1 MENSELPPNSTDDSL
16 EAQLSSLSIST
27 SREATT
33 LNESLQS
40 TTLITGTI
48 SNRTSTSRR
57 PITSTYSSS
66 RVSPSLITSTLSSLN
81 NIRNVCVLAHVDHG
95 KTTLSD
101 SLIASNG
108 IISHRLAGQMRYMDS
123 REDEQRRGITMQSSA
138 VALVVDLKGKK
149 SAVNSKCEQ
158 NNTKQSE
165 LGAKNG
171 MTRYLVNLIDSPG
184 HVDFAGQV
192 ITATRLC
199 DGAIVVVD
207 AVEGVCP
214 QTLSVLR
221 LAHQD
226 NLTPTLFINK
236 IDRLISELNLTPSD
250 ASTCL
255 TKLVEQVNAANA
267 MIRGDEFCFD
277 PRHGNVLFGSA
288 TESWAFGIE
297 DFVEKGAKRLEIEED
312 ELRNALWGDYYF
324 DVKTKKILSKSES
337 GERSKTLF
345 AALILESIWSVY
357 SADPTK
363 QALIGK
369 SLSLTFDAKIG
380 LRSLMG
386 AWLPL
391 AQKLFAM
398 IVDKIPAPSCKEN
411 SLSSSISPE
420 VSVVGEISKLIDAQ
434 GKLIGMA
441 RLFKG
446 GLTVGQTIY
455 VLQAKYDPVTKTPGT
470 WTQITI
476 QALYILMGRG
486 DTAPVEQVYEGNVFG
501 LLSDQPLEDFVY
513 KAATI
518 SDSLEC
524 PSLLQGACATVQPL
538 VRVALQPTII
548 SNWDTLKTGLHALC
562 QSDPSA
568 SYIESTSGE
577 LLLNCVGELH
587 LEQCLKDLKERFCR
601 CEIETSAP
609 IVPFRE
615 TVIDEHWIMSEE
627 TKTMLLED
635 PDQEV
640 QEVAMAILN
649 DIQIGFRVVFTEHE
663 DWTILEQGRNNCTLL
678 FDRTIPV
685 DIHKILPSIISAFR
699 LAIDTGPFCGEPLE
713 GVTFLIC
720 QLNMSDSLTS
730 LGALITLCRSAIH
743 NALFYH
749 RPRLLLSTFSVS
761 IQTTSAF
768 LGRTYSLLSRRHSKI
783 LSSDYNE
790 QTTLH
795 TINASIPVLESW
807 GFTDE
812 LRTKTSGL
820 AMPQLVF
827 SGFEMLDEDIFGTA
841 DKRDNA
847 DDEGDEVVIGR
858 AQKYLLDC
866 REKKGMCV
874 VRPLVV
880 AEGEKQRTLK
890 KD

>member
-1 MENSELPPNSTDDSL
+1 
-16 EAQLSSLSIST
+16 
-27 SREATT
+27 
-33 LNESLQS
+33 
-40 TTLITGTI
+40 
-48 SNRTSTSRR
+48 
-57 PITSTYSSS
+57 
-66 RVSPSLITSTLSSLN
+66 
-81 NIRNVCVLAHVDHG
+81 
-95 KTTLSD
+95 
-101 SLIASNG
+101 
-108 IISHRLAGQMRYMDS
+108 
-123 REDEQRRGITMQSSA
+123 MQSSA
-138 VALVVDLKGKK
+138 VALVVDLKRKE
-149 SAVNSKCEQ
+149 SVVNPRSERTS
-158 NNTKQSE
+158 NKQDESR
-165 LGAKNG
+165 NG

-267 MIRGDEFCFD
+267 MIRGDDFCFD

-288 TESWAFGIE
+288 TEGWAFGIE
-297 DFVEKGAKRLEIEED
+297 DFVGRGAKKLGIEGD
-312 ELRNALWGDYYF
+312 ELRSALWGDYYF
-324 DVKTKKILSKSES
+324 DIKTGKILDKSES
-337 GERSKTLF
+337 GERSRTLF

-357 SADPTK
+357 SADSTK
-363 QALIGK
+363 QAVIAK
-369 SLSLTFDAKIG
+369 SLNLTFDAKIG
-380 LRSLMG
+380 LRSLMS

-398 IVDKIPAPSCKEN
+398 IVDKIPTPSCKGN
-411 SLSSSISPE
+411 SLSSSISPK
-420 VSVVGEISKLIDAQ
+420 VNTVGEISKLIDAQ

-446 GLTVGQTIY
+446 RLTVGQSIY
-455 VLQAKYDPVTKTPGT
+455 VLQAKYDPATRTPGT
-470 WTQITI
+470 WTQISI

-501 LLSDQPLEDFVY
+501 ISAEQPLEDFVY

-524 PSLLQGACATVQPL
+524 PSLLQEACATVQPL
-538 VRVALQPTII
+538 VRVALQPTNI
-548 SNWDTLKTGLHALC
+548 SNWDTLKAGLHALC

-568 SYIESTSGE
+568 SYIEATCGE

-587 LEQCLKDLKERFCR
+587 LEQCLKDLRERFCK

-615 TVIDEHWIMSEE
+615 TVIDERWVMNEDA
-627 TKTMLLED
+627 KTMLLEG

-640 QEVAMAILN
+640 QEVAMAVLN
-649 DIQIGFRVVFTEHE
+649 DIQIGFRVVFTEHQ
-663 DWTILEQGRNNCTLL
+663 DWIALEQGKNNCRLL
-678 FDRTIPV
+678 FNRTIPA
-685 DIHKILPSIISAFR
+685 DISKILPSIMSAFR
-699 LAIDTGPFCGEPLE
+699 LTIDAGPFCGEPLE

-720 QLNMSDSLTS
+720 QLSMSESLTN
-730 LGALITLCRSAIH
+730 LGALITLCRSAMH
-743 NALFYH
+743 NALLYH

-768 LGRTYSLLSRRHSKI
+768 LGRTYSLLSRRHSRI

-795 TINASIPVLESW
+795 TINATIPVLESW

-841 DKRDNA
+841 DKAN
-847 DDEGDEVVIGR
+847 EGDEEVIASGR

-874 VRPLVV
+874 VHPLVV